1 METLLEI
8 KNICKTYKD
17 KKALINV
24 NLTLNNGVYG
34 LVGPNGAGKTTLI
47 NTIVGLISP
56 NEGEIIYNNKT
67 IDSQID

>member
-56 NEGEIIYNNKT
+56 LL
-67 IDSQID
+67 